1 MNVLNWV
8 YNVIQIVSSYLTNNI
23 GFIVSVLACV
33 ITWGQ
38 FKISKHKKDDF
49 LYDKRFQAYEEL
61 KGIMLEISSELWALN
76 NKEIDCINAEFVR
89 PRYNQFSVLIGNAEL
104 LFNDVNILDFMRN
117 VQHDIACLFG
127 VNGVKIVDD
136 GQKLKILTKWN
147 EYMNAGILTNLFQP
161 YLKLV

>member
-1 MNVLNWV
+1 MNVLNCV
-8 YNVIQIVSSYLTNNI
+8 FAGISAIAAVVVGISA
-23 GFIVSVLACV
+23 FIISRAQL
-33 ITWGQ
+33 
-38 FKISKHKKDDF
+38 KISRHKKDDF

-61 KGIMLEISSELWALN
+61 RGIMLEISSELWALN

-147 EYMNAGILTNLFQP
+147 EYMNAGIVTNLFQP